1 MNNQFLLKKK
11 TQLSD
16 QSQGGEFLSEPVQTL
31 ERGLKPFF
39 FQGAENSSSLFSVFH
54 YSISLLSALWLGPG
68 PGGASYYKSLL
79 LCYSWFDPKQ
89 NTLEILEEHLFPS
102 SIQPKPPSPTSSG

>member
-11 TQLSD
+11 TQPSD

-39 FQGAENSSSLFSVFH
+39 FSGCRKFQL
-54 YSISLLSALWLGPG
+54 SLLCVSLQHQPLVCTVAGARARRCQLLQKLALV
-68 PGGASYYKSLL
+68 
-79 LCYSWFDPKQ
+79 
-89 NTLEILEEHLFPS
+89 LFLV
-102 SIQPKPPSPTSSG
+102 